1 SGSRGT
7 SGASAP
13 TSSTASRRCR
23 SPSRSPEACLWRG
36 RLGGRRAT
44 GGGRGFRRRSGRAP
58 GDRRPGP
65 VAVAP
70 AGYAPVVAAARGGGA
85 SGAGQLVLQETV
97 GQVQLPLCWMVTPQL
112 LPLPLGVAVSTWA
125 LGQVALMFQVAMIF
139 AGDGTFIV
147 TVQLFEP
154 DTATLRF

>member
-1 SGSRGT
+1 MAGGT
-7 SGASAP
+7 SGA
-13 TSSTASRRCR
+13 
-23 SPSRSPEACLWRG
+23 
-36 RLGGRRAT
+36 
-44 GGGRGFRRRSGRAP
+44 
-58 GDRRPGP
+58 
-65 VAVAP
+65 
-70 AGYAPVVAAARGGGA
+70 
-85 SGAGQLVLQETV
+85 GQFVLQETV

>member
-1 SGSRGT
+1 MARRPRGPPRHRWGGGT
-7 SGASAP
+7 SGA
-13 TSSTASRRCR
+13 
-23 SPSRSPEACLWRG
+23 G
-36 RLGGRRAT
+36 K
-44 GGGRGFRRRSGRAP
+44 F
-58 GDRRPGP
+58 
-65 VAVAP
+65 
-70 AGYAPVVAAARGGGA
+70 
-85 SGAGQLVLQETV
+85 VLQETV

-125 LGQVALMFQVAMIF
+125 LGQVSLMFQVAMIF